1 VFFRGKTST
10 ESGIRRDYAVQK
22 VFHGAFE
29 HHFSVFDTSRLWA
42 KGRLCFLYSTRLL
55 HLLVSGLSNYPTE
68 QILLSGLGYFHEH
81 RNILSQIISSYT
93 NACKKETD
101 IEKFRDLCV
110 DFINDTDADGYSAIS
125 ELKSIFKEYR
135 DKLDVLK
142 QIETMMQ
149 YQDEVIKFYQNN
161 IQHGM
166 NEHDYL
172 CVLFDR

>member
-1 VFFRGKTST
+1 
-10 ESGIRRDYAVQK
+10 
-22 VFHGAFE
+22 
-29 HHFSVFDTSRLWA
+29 
-42 KGRLCFLYSTRLL
+42 
-55 HLLVSGLSNYPTE
+55 
-68 QILLSGLGYFHEH
+68 
-81 RNILSQIISSYT
+81 LSQIISSYT